1 MNCDAPVFIQ
11 IFPFL
16 SWIRKQFFVFWV
28 ILIWHISLLLKISFM
43 CLFILFY
50 VPTFFLSISLSL
62 SLYFLLSYFDHS
74 TPEVSEKFPKYFQFL
89 ALLPFL
95 PIFSIY
101 LSSQSLACIFHLNL
115 ICGMSVTLLLLYL
128 KLRVCGI
135 SRSLNNMFHM
145 RIRWHLYVTEQD
157 VKSVI
162 KLNEGMYFLNIIP
175 IKRSQANLSCLRL
188 TLCFMSYNSIWIFWF
203 FYQSLS
209 YAKNGA
215 RCFYFK

>member
-1 MNCDAPVFIQ
+1 MSIYSILCSN
-11 IFPFL
+11 IF
-16 SWIRKQFFVFWV
+16 
-28 ILIWHISLLLKISFM
+28 
-43 CLFILFY
+43 
-50 VPTFFLSISLSL
+50 SLSL
-62 SLYFLLSYFDHS
+62 SLSLSLSISLYFLLSYFDHS

-128 KLRVCGI
+128 NLRVCGI
-135 SRSLNNMFHM
+135 SRSQNNVFHM
-145 RIRWHLYVTEQD
+145 RIRWHLYVPEQD

-175 IKRSQANLSCLRL
+175 ITRSQANCYCVLDLLYVLWVIIVSE
-188 TLCFMSYNSIWIFWF
+188 FFWI

-209 YAKNGA
+209 YVKNGA
-215 RCFYFK
+215 RCLYLK